1 MHTVGTP
8 KTAQIRKTSTTMNQ
22 TIAYVSCAESRE
34 IQAFSLNT
42 RSGEL
47 RLLQRTHTAGIALPI
62 MVRPDKRML
71 YAGTRSDNA
80 ITAFHI
86 DPQNG
91 KLTAAGQVPTAG
103 SPTYITCDRTMRV
116 LFSAFYHDNT
126 IAAFPLDAQGVP
138 QAASQIET
146 DLPHAHC
153 AVMDTTNRWLLVA
166 MLGRDA
172 ICCYRLNQDG
182 QLVPN
187 DPPMLAVRP
196 GSGPRHLVFSPN
208 TRHLYCINELDGS
221 IDLLKFDST
230 AGKLTL
236 RESVSLLPHG
246 FTDQP
251 WAAELRM
258 SPDGRFLYAS
268 ERRSSM
274 LAVFAADAKT
284 GQLSL
289 YGHYPTETQPRAMA
303 IDPSGKWLLTAGQ
316 LSNHL
321 TVYELNPETG
331 CPTARHR
338 LPAGMNPIG
347 MEIVTLP

>member
-1 MHTVGTP
+1 
-8 KTAQIRKTSTTMNQ
+8 MNQ

-34 IQAFSLNT
+34 IQAFSLDT

-47 RLLQRTHTAGIALPI
+47 RLLQRTPAAGIALPI
-62 MVRPDKRML
+62 TVSPDKRML
-71 YAGTRSDNA
+71 YAGTRSENA
-80 ITAFHI
+80 IMAFII

-91 KLTAAGQVPTAG
+91 KLTPTGQVPTAG

-138 QAASQIET
+138 QAASQVET

-153 AVMDTTNRWLLVA
+153 AVMDATNRWLLVA

-172 ICCYRLNQDG
+172 IRCYRLNEDG

-196 GSGPRHLVFSPN
+196 GSGPRHLVFSPDN
-208 TRHLYCINELDGS
+208 RHLYCINELDGS
-221 IDLLKFDST
+221 IDLLDFDST
-230 AGKLTL
+230 TGKLTL

-258 SPDGRFLYAS
+258 SPDGRHLYAS

-274 LAVFAADAKT
+274 LAVFSVNAHS

-289 YGHYPTETQPRAMA
+289 LGHHPTETQPRGMA
-303 IDPSGKWLLTAGQ
+303 IDSSGKWLLTAGQ

-321 TVYELNPETG
+321 TVYALNPETG
-331 CPTARHR
+331 CPTALHR
-338 LPAGMNPIG
+338 QPTGLNPIG
-347 MEIVTLP
+347 IEIVTLPSP